1 MVSMHLRPKQSPGT
15 AIRERRIQA
24 DAFHYGD
31 FTTSF
36 LRAFYGC
43 RVRVV
48 NPVTIEPQHLEDRD
62 PWRTHM
68 RAAIRVG
75 PRCTNPH
82 GSARNILTPQCATA
96 VCVRMAD
103 AGDAMPRSLVE
114 RID

>member
-1 MVSMHLRPKQSPGT
+1 VPLSARGAYRLTLSITVTLRPPC
-15 AIRERRIQA
+15 
-24 DAFHYGD
+24 
-31 FTTSF
+31 
-36 LRAFYGC
+36 LRAFYGF

-48 NPVTIEPQHLEDRD
+48 NPVTIEPQYLEDRD

-75 PRCTNPH
+75 PRCTDPH
-82 GSARNILTPQCATA
+82 GSARNILTPQGATA

-103 AGDAMPRSLVE
+103 AGDATPRSLVE